1 MNKLKILKH
10 KTILLV
16 EDEIVIRNNIASML
30 RYFFKDVFT
39 ATDGYDGLESYERHL
54 PDIIMTD
61 LKMPFMG
68 GFELLDELK
77 KRASN
82 SYKIVVSAHTDTELL
97 INAVNNDIDRYIIK
111 PVTERQLFEAFEAYI
126 DKIEQQSQ
134 DLKILF
140 PGIMFNV
147 DKRELTIKGKRVH
160 LNNKETL
167 LLKLLIQ
174 EKNRTYTYEEIENQ
188 VWGERSMSLTSLRSI
203 VRDIRKKS
211 GEKIIQNVS
220 GVGYKLYFT
229 DTGRSTDNYQ

>member
-1 MNKLKILKH
+1 MELKKLEILKN

-16 EDEIVIRNNIASML
+16 EDEAVIRNNIASML
-30 RYFFKDVFT
+30 RFFFKNVYT
-39 ATDGYDGLESYERHL
+39 AVDGYDGVEAYERHL

-77 KRASN
+77 KRASR
-82 SYKIVVSAHTDTELL
+82 SYKIIVSAHTDTELL

-111 PVTERQLFEAFEAYI
+111 PVTERQLFDAFEAYI
-126 DKIEQQSQ
+126 QKMEQQTE

-140 PGIMFNV
+140 PGILFDI
-147 DKRELTIKGKRVH
+147 DKRELVINDTRVH

-174 EKNRTYTYEEIENQ
+174 ERDRTYTYEEIENQ
-188 VWGERSMSLTSLRSI
+188 VWGEKSMSLTSLRSV
-203 VRDIRKKS
+203 VRDIRKKT
-211 GEKIIQNVS
+211 GEKIIKNVS
-220 GVGYKLYFT
+220 GIGYRLNFK
-229 DTGRSTDNYQ
+229 GN

>member
-1 MNKLKILKH
+1 MNKLEILKN

-30 RYFFKDVFT
+30 RFFFKDVFT
-39 ATDGYDGLESYERHL
+39 AVDGYNGLESYEKHL

-77 KRASN
+77 KRSSS
-82 SYKIVVSAHTDTELL
+82 SYMIVVSAHTDTELL

-111 PVTERQLFEAFEAYI
+111 PVTERQLFDAFESYI
-126 DKIEQQSQ
+126 NKIEQQTQ

-140 PGIMFNV
+140 PGIMFDV
-147 DKRELTIKGKRVH
+147 DKRELSIKNTRVH

-167 LLKLLIQ
+167 LLKLLMQ
-174 EKNRTYTYEEIENQ
+174 ERNRTYTYEEIENQ
-188 VWGERSMSLTSLRSI
+188 VWGEKSMSLNSLRSI
-203 VRDIRKKS
+203 VRDIRKKT
-211 GEKIIQNVS
+211 GEKIIKNVS
-220 GVGYKLYFT
+220 GVGYKLYIEIQN
-229 DTGRSTDNYQ
+229 RII

>member
-1 MNKLKILKH
+1 MDLNKLEILKN

-16 EDEIVIRNNIASML
+16 EDEAIIRNNIASML
-30 RYFFKDVFT
+30 RFFFKNVYT
-39 ATDGYDGLESYERHL
+39 AVDGYDGVEAYERHL

-77 KRASN
+77 KRASR
-82 SYKIVVSAHTDTELL
+82 SYKIIVSAHTDTELL

-111 PVTERQLFEAFEAYI
+111 PVTERQLFDAFEAYI
-126 DKIEQQSQ
+126 QKMEQQTE

-140 PGIMFNV
+140 PGILFDI
-147 DKRELTIKGKRVH
+147 DKRELVINDTRVH

-174 EKNRTYTYEEIENQ
+174 ERDRTYTYEEIENQ
-188 VWGERSMSLTSLRSI
+188 VWGEKSMSLTSLRSVI
-203 VRDIRKKS
+203 RDIRKKT
-211 GEKIIQNVS
+211 GEKIIKNVS
-220 GVGYKLYFT
+220 GIGYRLHYK
-229 DTGRSTDNYQ
+229 

>member
-1 MNKLKILKH
+1 MDMHKLEILKN

-16 EDEIVIRNNIASML
+16 EDEAVIRNNIASML

-39 ATDGYDGLESYERHL
+39 ANDGYDGLESYERHL

-77 KRASN
+77 KRSSS

-97 INAVNNDIDRYIIK
+97 ISAVNNGIDRYIIK
-111 PVTERQLFEAFEAYI
+111 PVTERQLFDAFEAYI
-126 DKIEQQSQ
+126 DKLEQQTQ
-134 DLKILF
+134 DLKMLF
-140 PGIMFNV
+140 PGIMFDV
-147 DKRELTIKGKRVH
+147 DKRELVIKDKHVH

-174 EKNRTYTYEEIENQ
+174 EKHRAYTYEEIENQ
-188 VWGERSMSLTSLRSI
+188 VWGDKSMSLTSLRSV

-211 GEKIIQNVS
+211 GEKLIQNVS
-220 GVGYKLYFT
+220 GVGYKLYFQ
-229 DTGRSTDNYQ
+229 GV